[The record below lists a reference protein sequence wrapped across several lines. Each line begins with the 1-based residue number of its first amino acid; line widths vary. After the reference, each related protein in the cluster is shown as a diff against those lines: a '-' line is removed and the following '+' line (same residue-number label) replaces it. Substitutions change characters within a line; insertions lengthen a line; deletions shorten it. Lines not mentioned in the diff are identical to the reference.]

1 MDFIRTVCF
10 GLSPIEFLRQ
20 ELQLTPAQNRVAWRI
35 FTLLLL
41 LALIA
46 VSTRLPGLRTV
57 AFFLALLIPQLV
69 MTTRMAFDSL
79 LLFLRLVMAAV
90 FLSLLTVMLWQ
101 DQGYFLL
108 PFSIG
113 LIVLMMFHA
122 RVHRFPNILPIFYGT
137 LTLFNPSD
145 PVTSVDNALWSVLIV
160 GGGTV
165 LSCVLLATV
174 LWPTEAQTLL
184 RMRMTQR
191 LEEFSALL
199 DKVLQ
204 IKGNYLSG
212 VPANLL
218 LHLPGWTSDTLK
230 QLDDTLRDHPE
241 LESRRAFWQDAIM
254 ELDALHNGLIG
265 YYNLLVSGE
274 AVPDSDG
281 ADMRVLEALGVRVQ
295 HLSMAIE
302 SDGRETV
309 IHSTAQGQISVSEQ
323 TPPILQRMVLTS
335 QRLGEAVD
343 RIYNAEPAPRKPYPV
358 PQEPMLAWLHLAFL
372 ESHQGILLWSLK
384 VGLAC
389 LVVTL
394 VVVSMNAGQVDTAII
409 TTVIVADST
418 LGADFRKSLMRISG
432 ALTGAVMGYIWLIL
446 AQPMADTVAGL
457 LVTLIPPFYLCARFA
472 ATSPRLNYAGL
483 QMGLAFCMVVFS
495 EQSPGTYLGTGWYRV
510 LGILLGIS
518 VMGVVDYL
526 FWPARSI
533 DVARRRLHQM
543 IMEIQDQ
550 LPKGTDLF
558 ILDLD
563 RSLRVLRVLDVNIRD
578 AYFFLDF
585 AKMEPGAMEEKRQA
599 EIQHMGD
606 LIQTFMQIS
615 KIIESRHRLFLK
627 GDAGLNQWVY
637 SGLLTPLVP
646 AYRALYASL
655 VLGLEGQEIHCD
667 SFLERKNL
675 CQRIEEFQQAIHEM
689 EFKRTD
695 RQYFEAVIDLEA
707 LYQERLL
714 DILAGLSKMQGMVEV
729 SRKAAALP
737 G

>member
-35 FTLLLL
+35 FILLLV

-57 AFFLALLIPQLV
+57 GFFLALLIPQLV
-69 MTTRMAFDSL
+69 MTTRMALDSL
-79 LLFLRLVMAAV
+79 WLFLRLVMAAV
-90 FLSLLTVMLWQ
+90 FLGLLTVLLWQ

-122 RVHRFPNILPIFYGT
+122 RVHRYPNILPIFYGT

-145 PVTSVDNALWSVLIV
+145 PVTSVDSALWSVLIV

-191 LEEFSALL
+191 LEEFLALL
-199 DKVLQ
+199 DKVLKT
-204 IKGNYLSG
+204 KGHYPPG
-212 VPANLL
+212 VPADLL

-241 LESRRAFWQDAIM
+241 FEPRRASWQDAIM

-274 AVPDSDG
+274 VVPDSEG
-281 ADMRVLEALGVRVQ
+281 ADRRLLEALGVRVQ
-295 HLSMAIE
+295 DLCMAIG

-309 IHSTAQGQISVSEQ
+309 TPNSARGRISVSEQ
-323 TPPILQRMVLTS
+323 TIAILQRMVLTS
-335 QRLGEAVD
+335 QRLCDAIDCVY
-343 RIYNAEPAPRKPYPV
+343 RTEPGTRKPASAP
-358 PQEPMLAWLHLAFL
+358 PQTGLDWLHLAFL

-389 LVVTL
+389 LVVSL
-394 VVVSMNAGQVDTAII
+394 IVVSMNAGQVDTAII
-409 TTVIVADST
+409 TTVIVADTT

-432 ALTGAVMGYIWLIL
+432 ALTGAIMGYLWLIL

-457 LVTLIPPFYLCARFA
+457 LVTLMPPFYLCARFA

-483 QMGLAFCMVVFS
+483 QMGLTFCMVVFS
-495 EQSPGTYLGTGWYRV
+495 EQAPGSYLGTGWYRV

-518 VMGVVDYL
+518 VMGVMDYSL
-526 FWPARSI
+526 WPARSI
-533 DVARRRLHQM
+533 QVARRRLCQM
-543 IMEIQDQ
+543 MTEIQEQ
-550 LPKGTDLF
+550 LPKGKDLF
-558 ILDLD
+558 TLDQD
-563 RSLRVLRVLDVNIRD
+563 RSLKVLRVLDVNIRD

-585 AKMEPGAMEEKRQA
+585 AKMEPGAMAEKRQA
-599 EIQHMGD
+599 EIRSTGD
-606 LIQTFMQIS
+606 VIQTFMQIS
-615 KIIESRHRLFLK
+615 KIIESRHRLFLR
-627 GDAGLNQWVY
+627 GDACLNQRLY

-646 AYRALYASL
+646 AYRSLYATL
-655 VLGLEGQEIHCD
+655 TQGLDGREIHSD
-667 SFLERKNL
+667 SFMERKV
-675 CQRIEEFQQAIHEM
+675 FQQKIEQFRQAIPGM
-689 EFKRTD
+689 GLKQID
-695 RQYFEAVIDLEA
+695 RQYLEAVIDLEI

-714 DILAGLSKMQGMVEV
+714 DILASLSEPQAMAETP
-729 SRKAAALP
+729 RNAAVFS